1 MCCRHRVCTLD
12 GNKLVPAASEL
23 AWPGQPVS
31 VRQQACALWLLQFG
45 RPYTVVLTRA
55 PNGFSSSTTGKA
67 AEGEQFYRT
76 CVKLWAPIGM
86 LPSSICVNAV
96 AHIFPTVVANP
107 LKLGKV
113 GSELRRR
120 TYQPIGRCRAHIMAK
135 GRRTLK
141 LWCRSFHGC
150 KREVVKCVCSWSSQ
164 LQIGNLASEQAQLKT
179 TV

>member
-1 MCCRHRVCTLD
+1 MVLLCFCASTDSRALRSLAQFELREASSQPHLVREASSQRTFRTSVEPLVKLLRASNFTERVLSCGRRLGCCRR
-12 GNKLVPAASEL
+12 A
-23 AWPGQPVS
+23 
-31 VRQQACALWLLQFG
+31 
-45 RPYTVVLTRA
+45 YVLMPWRT
-55 PNGFSSSTTGKA
+55 SSP
-67 AEGEQFYRT
+67 
-76 CVKLWAPIGM
+76 L
-86 LPSSICVNAV
+86 SSQ
-96 AHIFPTVVANP
+96 NP